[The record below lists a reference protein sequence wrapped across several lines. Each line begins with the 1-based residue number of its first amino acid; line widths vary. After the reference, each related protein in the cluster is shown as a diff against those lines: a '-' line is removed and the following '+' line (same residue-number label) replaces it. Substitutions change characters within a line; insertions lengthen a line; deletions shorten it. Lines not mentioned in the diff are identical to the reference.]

1 MSAPTAVYAPPSPNA
16 DGTIPAPG
24 KRPRMIGVD
33 VARGLAVIGMIATHT
48 LPMETESGSPTTV
61 SMLAAGRAAATFV
74 VVAGV
79 SVAFLSGGRDG
90 VRGRR
95 RVAASSGLVVRA
107 MLVLVLGLALGLL
120 ATQNGIWGILPFYGL
135 LFVLALPLLGLRA
148 PALLGV
154 TAAVFV
160 LGPILLVA
168 TAGANLPYAGA
179 DDPTFS
185 TLVNDPLGLLVQL
198 LLSGAYPVVVY
209 LGYLSAGLAIGR
221 LDLSSRRVAWWLF
234 GGGLAL
240 AVAAR
245 AVSWYVLYPLGGLA
259 RLVQESG
266 SADDPAQVATQLL
279 SEEHQPL
286 STWWHLAL
294 PAPHSHTPIDLL
306 HSVGS
311 AAAVL
316 GAALLL
322 TRLPVLRRLLS
333 PLAAVGSLALTL
345 YCTHL
350 VLLATGI
357 WSDQPALLFG
367 AMLAGALA
375 LSVAWRRWIGQG
387 PLEKLVSLPAG
398 ATRQAVSAH
407 MARRPAHVPQQQT
420 ASSTSGGGLRAAAG
434 LVAVA
439 VVVAAL
445 GIAVL
450 TRMQQP
456 GPALDGDPLTSQYET
471 ESPDEADEP
480 DDAEA
485 PDDAASAAP
494 APAPGAPTSRTPALG
509 GTATADTARY
519 CALSDRHASLM
530 DTDAELTQTDLEMGA
545 AMMEEMQ
552 RVAPA
557 EILGPVTVLVDDSRA
572 EAGAAGVATPDSAA
586 VETAETTIDE
596 FETRSCS

>member
-1 MSAPTAVYAPPSPNA
+1 MSAPTAVHAPPPKA
-16 DGTIPAPG
+16 DDTVPIPIPTPA
-24 KRPRMIGVD
+24 KRPRLIGVD

-48 LPMETESGSPTTV
+48 LPMETESGAPTTV

-79 SVAFLSGGRDG
+79 SVAFLSGGREG
-90 VRGRR
+90 VRGRK
-95 RVAASSGLVVRA
+95 RVASSAGLVVRA
-107 MLVLVLGLALGLL
+107 MIVLVLGLALGLI

-154 TAAVFV
+154 TAAVFA
-160 LGPILLVA
+160 LGPVLLVA
-168 TAGANLPYAGA
+168 TAGLELPYAGG

-185 TLVNDPLGLLVQL
+185 TLVTDPLGLLIQL

-221 LDLSSRRVAWWLF
+221 LDLSSRRVAWWLL

-245 AVSWYVLYPLGGLA
+245 AVSWYLLYPLGGLA
-259 RLVQESG
+259 RMVQESG
-266 SADDPAQVATQLL
+266 SSDDPAQVTTQLL

-286 STWWHLAL
+286 TTWWHLAL

-322 TRLPVLRRLLS
+322 TRLPMLRRLLS

-345 YCTHL
+345 YCAHL
-350 VLLATGI
+350 VLLATGV

-367 AMLAGALA
+367 AMIVGALA

-398 ATRQAVSAH
+398 AARQAVSGH
-407 MARRPAHVPQQQT
+407 MARRQAHVPQDQT
-420 ASSTSGGGLRAAAG
+420 APSSGAGVRVAAG
-434 LVAVA
+434 LV
-439 VVVAAL
+439 VVAILVGTL
-445 GIAVL
+445 GVAVL
-450 TRMQQP
+450 TRIQQP
-456 GPALDGDPLTSQYET
+456 GPTSDGEPSTSQSEPDT
-471 ESPDEADEP
+471 PDEPDPADEP
-480 DDAEA
+480 DSPVE
-485 PDDAASAAP
+485 PDSPADAASAPRGPSLEAP
-494 APAPGAPTSRTPALG
+494 AV
-509 GTATADTARY
+509 ADTARY
-519 CALSDRHASLM
+519 CALSDQHTSLM
-530 DTDAELTQTDLEMGA
+530 DSDAEPTDAVLMTGA

-557 EILGPVTVLVDDSRA
+557 EIVGPVSVLVDESRA
-572 EAGAAGVATPDSAA
+572 EAGAAGVPAPDSAA
-586 VETAETTIDE
+586 VERAQTTIDE
-596 FETRSCS
+596 FETRSCT